1 MNLSAATPLATLLA
15 ERLRQSR
22 EELTSRWLE
31 RIVARVTL
39 VPNRV
44 FPSEEL
50 LDHVPLLV
58 DGIAAYIENPTDDV
72 IADVAVI
79 AKARELGAM
88 RHEQGFS
95 AYEILKEHELLGSVL
110 FSFLT
115 REVANLETSAPR
127 AELLVCA
134 HRLFRALE
142 VIRQATTS
150 HFLERMAAKVR
161 EREDQLGA
169 FNRMVSHQLK
179 NRLGAILG
187 ACAMLH
193 ESWLDESA
201 REKFLRMVGTNA
213 EGIRSVLDDLET
225 LSRLDHDRRQERNV
239 LLPGAAAE
247 AVRQLRDYARSRGVS
262 VRLCAMPPVEV
273 NAAAVELCLANY
285 LSNAVKYSDPNEPER
300 WVEVSARLVE
310 DGARFP
316 CELVVSVTDNGLGVP
331 EPARARLFERFYRAH
346 ETLAGNIDGTGL
358 GLSIV
363 RETVEPA
370 GGRAWAEF
378 PEKGS
383 RFCFSL
389 PCRRELDKS

>member
-1 MNLSAATPLATLLA
+1 MNLSAATPLATHLA

-31 RIVARVTL
+31 RIVARVSL

-58 DGIAAYIENPTDDV
+58 DGIADYIENPTDDV

-88 RHEQGFS
+88 RHDQGFS

-115 REVANLETSAPR
+115 REVAELETFAPR

-150 HFLERMAAKVR
+150 HFLERMSAKVR

-193 ESWLDESA
+193 ESWLDEGA
-201 REKFLRMVGTNA
+201 REKFVHMVGTNA

-262 VRLCAMPPVEV
+262 VRLLAMPPVEV

-285 LSNAVKYSDPNEPER
+285 LSNAVKYADPNEPER
-300 WVEVSARLVE
+300 WVELGARLVE

-316 CELVVSVTDNGLGVP
+316 CELVVTVTDNGLGVP
-331 EPARARLFERFYRAH
+331 EHARAQLFERFYRAH
-346 ETLAGNIDGTGL
+346 ETLATSVDGTGL